1 MFGEL
6 RSVNSGPKPL
16 VFISGR
22 PVYNLAIDDI
32 FVVLER
38 HTGHRR
44 CTVLTKYGACEI
56 YSRHVDKSNAISK

>member
-6 RSVNSGPKPL
+6 RRVNSGPKPL
-16 VFISGR
+16 VFINGM
-22 PVYNLAIDDI
+22 PVNNLVIDDI

-56 YSRHVDKSNAISK
+56 YSRHVDKSNALSK